1 MSKNHSITLPDG
13 LSEELVARAQRE
25 RRSLSSLVSFLTEA
39 KLREIQFAEALNKR
53 DGVTHGDTPR

>member
-25 RRSLSSLVSFLTEA
+25 RRSLSSLVSFLAEA
-39 KLREIQFAEALNKR
+39 KLREIQFAEALVKR
-53 DGVTHGDTPR
+53 DGVANGDTPR